1 MYRTKE
7 RTKLMLITIQRNQ
20 ICMGTT
26 HPFRCL
32 RLINTQMGSSFGI
45 YYIVYNTFTYRT
57 PFNMIYRNLQTI
69 KGEKQKKN
77 TSEKTEN
84 NNNTLS
90 VSY

>member
-32 RLINTQMGSSFGI
+32 RLINTQMVSSFGI

-57 PFNMIYRNLQTI
+57 PFNMIYRNLIVSDQTI
-69 KGEKQKKN
+69 KREKQKKKYIRKN
-77 TSEKTEN
+77 GK
-84 NNNTLS
+84 
-90 VSY
+90 